1 MTISIQDGK
10 SAGQS
15 VPHVHV
21 HLIPRKSTDYGG
33 DNDQIYPA
41 LEENEQGLKDALEL
55 KTSEWTGAKDED
67 RKPRSMEEMEK
78 EAAWLKGILEEAT
91 SA

>member
-1 MTISIQDGK
+1 M

-21 HLIPRKSTDYGG
+21 HIIPRRSTDYGG

-41 LEENEQGLKDALEL
+41 LEENERGMKAGLQARDEVKGG
-55 KTSEWTGAKDED
+55 STGWNGLRDED
-67 RKPRSMEEMEK
+67 RKPRGMEEMEK
-78 EAAWLKGILEEAT
+78 EASWLKGLMEA
-91 SA
+91 A